1 MLDIQQ
7 KNKNLEHKL
16 FIGKIIEQTI
26 IDENLKLNQFKVCK
40 QLLYVYI
47 CRHSK
52 NDKNYSEILIKNW
65 TKKDRG
71 TGWAE
76 ENIFSGYVI
85 YV

>member
-40 QLLYVYI
+40 
-47 CRHSK
+47 
-52 NDKNYSEILIKNW
+52 
-65 TKKDRG
+65 
-71 TGWAE
+71 
-76 ENIFSGYVI
+76 
-85 YV
+85 